1 MSLADVMFTRE
12 RIAAA
17 RTRILEKT
25 EEVRVA
31 RQHQREMDA
40 AMREAQFQ
48 IEDAKTETARLEA
61 QLSALEA
68 EAQKYGL
75 PESQTWTDLIRVEVE
90 AKARELEAKAS
101 GET

>member
-17 RTRILEKT
+17 RTLILEKS

-40 AMREAQFQ
+40 AMREATFQ
-48 IEDAKTETARLEA
+48 IEDAQTETARLEA
-61 QLSALEA
+61 ELSALEA
-68 EAQKYGL
+68 EAQRYGL
-75 PESQTWTDLIRVEVE
+75 PESQTWTDLRNAELE
-90 AKARELEAKAS
+90 ARARELAK